1 MEPRAARVLTI
12 NSGSSSLKLAL
23 YVVERQP
30 RRLLSAEA
38 TSIGRA
44 SSTLSLRDASGSSKI
59 ETTPS
64 FANHAQALT
73 AIFALFTERDLL
85 GTVSAVG
92 HRLVHGGAKYRQPT
106 KLNAPILADLQQLVP
121 LAPDHLPQAMA
132 LIEAI
137 DRRLPNVAQVA
148 CFDTE
153 FHRTLPPRART
164 LPLPRELTDDGII
177 RFGFHGLSYEYL
189 SERLRE
195 VDPDQSG
202 GRAVLAHLGNGASL
216 AAVWRGTSIDTSMGF
231 TPAGGLIMSSRSGDL
246 DPGIL
251 VYLLSAKGYSADE
264 IDRLVNRSAGLV
276 GISGLSSNMQEL
288 LAARKQNP
296 LAALA
301 IEMFCYQ
308 ARKFIAAYAA
318 ALEGLDTLVFA
329 GGIGEHSADIRSEIC
344 TGLSFLGVHLDESQN
359 VAAAEVISAPAS
371 KVVVRVIP
379 TDEDLMIAR
388 NTIQLLSL

>member
-1 MEPRAARVLTI
+1 
-12 NSGSSSLKLAL
+12 
-23 YVVERQP
+23 
-30 RRLLSAEA
+30 
-38 TSIGRA
+38 
-44 SSTLSLRDASGSSKI
+44 
-59 ETTPS
+59 
-64 FANHAQALT
+64 
-73 AIFALFTERDLL
+73 
-85 GTVSAVG
+85 
-92 HRLVHGGAKYRQPT
+92 VHGGAKYRQPT
-106 KLNAPILADLQQLVP
+106 KLDAPILADLQQLVP
-121 LAPDHLPQAMA
+121 LAPDHLPQAIA
-132 LIEAI
+132 LIDAI

-246 DPGIL
+246 DPGVL
-251 VYLLSAKGYSADE
+251 VYLLRAKGYSADE

-329 GGIGEHSADIRSEIC
+329 GGIGEHSAEIRSEIC

>member
-329 GGIGEHSADIRSEIC
+329 GGIGEHSAEIRSEIC